1 MTDLKVDDLN
11 VLSEETLITP
21 NQLKVAVPAS
31 EHALATVSNAR
42 LAMKRI
48 LRRED
53 PRLFLIV
60 GPCSIHDIDAA
71 MEYGACIGGCTV
83 HHVSEVLD
91 GGKPTVQV
99 AIPLSPN
106 SRIDEV
112 MELEFRAGCLA
123 LLQSIWNLTRLK
135 DQDWSAKSLFI
146 KATMV
151 LMNPC
156 QELPEKIHNED
167 FWQSLKF

>member
-1 MTDLKVDDLN
+1 MTYLKVDDLN

-31 EHALATVSNAR
+31 EHALATVSSAR

-71 MEYGACIGGCTV
+71 MEYAEKLKKLSAEVSDTLLLVMRVYFEKPRTTV
-83 HHVSEVLD
+83 GWKGFINDPHLNDSFNIAEGLQL
-91 GGKPTVQV
+91 GTQ
-99 AIPLSPN
+99 I
-106 SRIDEV
+106 
-112 MELEFRAGCLA
+112 AG
-123 LLQSIWNLTRLK
+123 
-135 DQDWSAKSLFI
+135 
-146 KATMV
+146 
-151 LMNPC
+151 
-156 QELPEKIHNED
+156 
-167 FWQSLKF
+167 